1 MRRVGTEESVPWGFQ
16 TANDGGEKGGDRL
29 LCPPQR
35 VGVSGGCVVLGQ
47 RSQSPEFSKDVIE
60 VVGGV
65 LLHRFSL
72 LLLVCLPV
80 AGQTWIAPLTPDGQ
94 PDLQGTWRDSS
105 ATPLE
110 RPKAL
115 EGRQFLTD
123 AEVEQMKQNAA
134 RLFRSG
140 GANDFAAND
149 AVFMA
154 ALANPR
160 EFKSPT
166 ATSGADAMID
176 REFDNRTSLIVDPPD
191 GRIPPLTAAGRQ
203 RQAERPAAL
212 GAGLR
217 PPARVEDLNSA
228 IRCITAGVPRLG
240 GRYGAGDFGYYQ
252 IFQAPGFVVL
262 FSEVIHEAR
271 IIPLDGSPHLPAGV
285 REWMGDSRGHW
296 EGKTLVVDTTNFSP
310 EADYLGSAEN
320 LHLVERFTRIAA
332 GEIRYEITVDDA
344 TTWTRPWSAMI
355 RLRQTEE
362 PIYEF
367 ACHEDNS
374 PMVGILTG
382 ARAEDVARQNSK

>member
-1 MRRVGTEESVPWGFQ
+1 VHH
-16 TANDGGEKGGDRL
+16 RL
-29 LCPPQR
+29 PL
-35 VGVSGGCVVLGQ
+35 VL
-47 RSQSPEFSKDVIE
+47 V
-60 VVGGV
+60 
-65 LLHRFSL
+65 
-72 LLLVCLPV
+72 VCLPL
-80 AGQTWIAPLTPDGQ
+80 AALAQEKWNAPRTPDGQ
-94 PDLQGTWRDSS
+94 PDLQGSWRDSS

-115 EGRQFLTD
+115 EGKAFLTD

-140 GANDFAAND
+140 GASDFAAND

-154 ALANPR
+154 ALTNPA
-160 EFKSPT
+160 EFRSST
-166 ATSGADAMID
+166 ATSGASDMID

-191 GRIPPLTAAGRQ
+191 GKIPPLTAAARQ

-212 GAGLR
+212 AAGLR
-217 PPARVEDLNSA
+217 PAARVQDLSSA

-252 IFQAPGFVVL
+252 IFQASGFVVL

-271 IIPLDGSPHLPAGV
+271 IIPLDGSPHLPASV
-285 REWMGDSRGHW
+285 REWTGDSRGRW
-296 EGKTLVVDTTNFSP
+296 DGNTLVVDTTNFSP

-320 LHLVERFTRIAA
+320 LHLVERFTRVAA
-332 GEIRYEITVDDA
+332 NEIRYEITLDDA
-344 TTWTRPWSAMI
+344 TTWTRPWTAMI
-355 RLRQTEE
+355 RLRQTQE

-374 PMVGILTG
+374 PLVGIMNA
-382 ARAEDVARQNSK
+382 ARADEKAQDISSTSPK